1 MCCTTLQMHMWTL
14 KALPLPRLSLM
25 QRDTDV
31 YGLQDHRVESIHV
44 FYMNRSF
51 GFRSTQKDDTSSEVR
66 EPGL

>member
-31 YGLQDHRVESIHV
+31 YGLQDRRVESIHV
-44 FYMNRSF
+44 FYMNR
-51 GFRSTQKDDTSSEVR
+51 
-66 EPGL
+66 